1 MSSINQSNRYN
12 KILNNNFSKKR
23 NNKYVN
29 LTLESDDLNKYMNNK
44 GNNNIKNKI
53 KRKSRNKHKLNIN
66 KDLFMIV
73 SVVLSCIINIQF
85 ILPFWGKLGYSKNVF
100 IQTIFI
106 TVFALTIYILFN
118 VSINNERINIYANKF
133 IVIYI
138 LFLIAITFFKARTHN
153 MVFIL
158 DPLNSIWSL
167 KESFIVSLVNIFG
180 NLVMYIPIGVYIKYK
195 FNNHILRVTF
205 IFLIYIL
212 LVEFTQGITKTGVF
226 DMNDVVTNTLGFV
239 IGMKITP
246 KF

>member
-1 MSSINQSNRYN
+1 MSIINKSNIYN
-12 KILNNNFSKKR
+12 KSLNNNFSEKR

-29 LTLESDDLNKYMNNK
+29 LTLESDNLNKYMNNK
-44 GNNNIKNKI
+44 GNNIKNKS
-53 KRKSRNKHKLNIN
+53 KRKSRKKYKSN

-85 ILPFWGKLGYSKNVF
+85 ILPFWSKLGYSKNVF

-118 VSINNERINIYANKF
+118 VSINNEEINIYANKF

-138 LFLIAITFFKARTHN
+138 LFLIAITFFKARTNN

-167 KESFIVSLVNIFG
+167 KESFIESLVNIFG
-180 NLVMYIPIGVYIKYK
+180 NLVMYIPIGIYIKYK
-195 FNNHILRVTF
+195 FNNHILRLTF